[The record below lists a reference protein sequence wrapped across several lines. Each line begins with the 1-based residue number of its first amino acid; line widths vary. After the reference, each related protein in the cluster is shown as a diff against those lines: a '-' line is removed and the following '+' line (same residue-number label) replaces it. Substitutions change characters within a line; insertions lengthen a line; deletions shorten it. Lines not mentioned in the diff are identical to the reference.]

1 MVTSRTKDEGG
12 KIRRNDMDKLLTIPK
27 EKHIHRMKNG
37 SLYKMPL
44 SQDEITR
51 LIKYH
56 DSDLIGLI
64 RAVEKVHGVV

>member
-1 MVTSRTKDEGG
+1 M
-12 KIRRNDMDKLLTIPK
+12 NKLLTIPK

-37 SLYKMPL
+37 VLHKMRL
-44 SQDEITR
+44 SEEEISR

-56 DSDLIGLI
+56 DSDLIGLV

>member
-1 MVTSRTKDEGG
+1 M
-12 KIRRNDMDKLLTIPK
+12 NKLLTIPK

-44 SQDEITR
+44 SEEEIIR
-51 LIKYH
+51 LVEYH
-56 DSDLIGLI
+56 KNENGDLDLMGLI

>member
-1 MVTSRTKDEGG
+1 M
-12 KIRRNDMDKLLTIPK
+12 NKLLTISK

-44 SQDEITR
+44 SEEEITR
-51 LIKYH
+51 LVKYH
-56 DSDLIGLI
+56 ESENGDLDLIGLI